1 MVYRGKNYVR
11 KENVTERK
19 KEIKHKETAYKDKED
34 KKNQR
39 ESNHPSITRGHE
51 WREETNSSHLDVQS
65 RKDPDPLAPI
75 FFFIFFQNF
84 PDFPLQLLTTQRREH
99 RLLHL
104 QKFPQD
110 SSSEPKFFLGKE
122 KKKKK
127 RKSSTL
133 IRVNCLNRQR
143 CGRERDIERKQ

>member
-1 MVYRGKNYVR
+1 MVYRGKNVR
-11 KENVTERK
+11 TQRKRNRNYTERK
-19 KEIKHKETAYKDKED
+19 KEVKHKGTPHKDKED
-34 KKNQR
+34 LKNQR

-104 QKFPQD
+104 QKFPRD
-110 SSSEPKFFLGKE
+110 SSSEPKIFLE
-122 KKKKK
+122 KQKK
-127 RKSSTL
+127 RKNEKTKVINSDKS
-133 IRVNCLNRQR
+133 
-143 CGRERDIERKQ
+143 